1 MTGMRLIF
9 TSISRSTLP
18 PFLPEKRVRYRHR
31 PLPPGWTRYSLTI
44 PAGKER
50 PDLEAV

>member
-1 MTGMRLIF
+1 MTGMRWIF
-9 TSISRSTLP
+9 TSVSRRTLP
-18 PFLPEKRVRYRHR
+18 PLLPDKRVRYRHP